1 MIQDINMRVSPRVA
15 GEQKLLSET
24 IARQLRLS
32 PSDINSWR
40 ITRRSIDARKRNVL
54 VNLSVRVATGDDLE
68 ISPDLKPASFKVI
81 KPESPRIVIIGA
93 GPVGLFAALKAVT
106 YGICPVLIE
115 RGRDVDSRRL
125 DIAAISREKKIN
137 PVSNYCFER
146 VEPEPT
152 AMANSLHAV
161 RREGMWRKF
170 YSFLCNMVH
179 ILTFL

>member
-81 KPESPRIVIIGA
+81 KPESPRIVIVGA
-93 GPVGLFAALKAVT
+93 GPAGLFAALKAVT

-125 DIAAISREKKIN
+125 DIAAISRE
-137 PVSNYCFER
+137 R

-161 RREGMWRKF
+161 RKEGMWRKF

>member
-81 KPESPRIVIIGA
+81 KPESPRIVIVGA
-93 GPVGLFAALKAVT
+93 GPAGLFAALKAVT

-137 PVSNYCFER
+137 PVSNYCFGEGGAGAYSDGKLFTR
-146 VEPEPT
+146 
-152 AMANSLHAV
+152 SKK
-161 RREGMWRKF
+161 EGMWRKF
-170 YSFLCNMVH
+170 TASCA
-179 ILTFL
+179 TWCTS